1 MVDIAVHGQILVY
14 MAIQTIGRV
23 GTQGYG
29 VNDFLSWAVMAGS
42 AGTGPVSGNIMLGA
56 FDFRPVRHNMT
67 FAAKSARRIIGKVTG
82 TQYNRMGMSC
92 VRIIPR
98 IYMTSGAVTRCSFAC
113 CKAGQGAGG
122 GIMTAGAVVMH
133 LGIKIIGEWRRITVA
148 AAAGRA
154 ADGDDP

>member
-1 MVDIAVHGQILVY
+1 MVDTTVGRGLVR
-14 MAIQTIGRV
+14 MTIQAMSRV
-23 GTQGYG
+23 GAQGYG
-29 VNDFLSWAVMAGS
+29 INDLLSRAVMAGS
-42 AGTGPVSGNIMLGA
+42 AGTGPVGGNIMLGA

-133 LGIKIIGEWRRITVA
+133 LGIQNIG
-148 AAAGRA
+148 
-154 ADGDDP
+154 